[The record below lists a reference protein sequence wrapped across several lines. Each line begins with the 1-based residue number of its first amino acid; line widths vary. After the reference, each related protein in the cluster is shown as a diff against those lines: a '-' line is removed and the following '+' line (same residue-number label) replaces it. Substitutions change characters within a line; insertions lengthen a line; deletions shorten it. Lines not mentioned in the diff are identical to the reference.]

1 LSPVLFVL
9 SAFLVLWSLRLVW
22 SRKGLPGYRLYP
34 WIAGLGVFW
43 CLLEAWEGGLPAFTP
58 QSLWWALKLVTLGTL
73 AVLGVAGIFDLNRQL
88 NCLPRWQWG
97 GMLSVPALGTA
108 LSWSTGSSPA
118 VGVSQ
123 LAPPGALGFALG
135 FAIPLLLF
143 AGYVLVRYAWAH
155 RPARRAW
162 LLPALGFLVLSV
174 IFLQDFQR
182 ILEAAPLLLSLN
194 LVFFAMLAGT
204 SPLPK
209 PGNVF
214 GPEDSLINRL
224 SFAVLAIDASGRI
237 VDVNESAALWAG
249 MARQGLIGRLVFDY
263 SREIG
268 RILLESRRGV
278 SLDLDLAL
286 NEFTPPRFCHLHL
299 SEEPWKNG
307 QVIRLITLE
316 DNTRF
321 VKENGDLR
329 RDRALLESA
338 LETHHNGLMVTDPN
352 GRVILRTAN
361 LLRTFNLPERAFDTG
376 LLGWRNQMA
385 QVMKDPARFH
395 RFLDQTIQQST
406 GETLEMLEM
415 ASGRWLE
422 CRSFTTTLPGGDTV
436 FRIWTFTDY
445 TEQTRREQELL
456 HLSTHDILTGVKNR
470 TFFENELRRLRLGRN
485 FPITLIITDVDG
497 LKAINDQ
504 HGHPAGD
511 EILRQTADIL
521 RRACRAEDT
530 VARIGGDEFCILLK
544 HAEAQAAEHVINRV
558 LSLVN
563 LYNMRQPGPALSLS
577 IGYASA
583 ENPVELDT
591 VFQRADSVMYA
602 ARYRKRN
609 GGSWP
614 AK

>member
-1 LSPVLFVL
+1 MDRRPWG
-9 SAFLVLWSLRLVW
+9 FLVFARSLG
-22 SRKGLPGYRLYP
+22 SRASGPHAP
-34 WIAGLGVFW
+34 ISV
-43 CLLEAWEGGLPAFTP
+43 GGL
-58 QSLWWALKLVTLGTL
+58 KLATLGTL
-73 AVLGVAGIFDLNRQL
+73 AVLGVVGIFDLNRQL
-88 NCLPRWQWG
+88 NHLPRWQWG
-97 GMLSVPALGTA
+97 GMLSIPVLGTA
-108 LSWSTGSSPA
+108 FSWSTDSSPA
-118 VGVSQ
+118 MEVSQ
-123 LAPPGALGFALG
+123 LAPPATLGFTLG

-143 AGYVLVRYAWAH
+143 ALYGLVRYAWAR
-155 RPARRAW
+155 RPGRRAW
-162 LLPALGFLVLSV
+162 LLPVLGFPVLVV
-174 IFLQDFQR
+174 IFLHDFQR

-204 SPLPK
+204 SPLSR

-224 SFAVLAIDASGRI
+224 SFAVLAIDSGGRI
-237 VDVNESAALWAG
+237 VDINESAALWVG

-286 NEFTPPRFCHLHL
+286 NELTPPRFCHLHL

-321 VKENGDLR
+321 VKENADLR

-422 CRSFTTTLPGGDTV
+422 CRSFTTILPNADTV

-485 FPITLIITDVDG
+485 FPVTLIISDVDG

-504 HGHPAGD
+504 HGHPVGD

-544 HAEAQAAEHVINRV
+544 HTEAQAAEHVINRV

-563 LYNMRQPGPALSLS
+563 LYNMRQPGPTLSLS

-591 VFQRADSVMYA
+591 VFQRADSMMYA